1 METLQKIQSL
11 PASKDGIQLFVDTTI
26 DRIIAGDLDPL
37 QLAPSLK
44 AMEEIVKG
52 IRENKDVKNVMM
64 GMIEEMGE
72 KKVQYGNATISIV
85 ETGRL
90 DYSGDPVWDGI
101 KKEEERCATIRKQ
114 REEIL
119 KTVTSEFPDPVNEGV
134 LLKPPVK
141 NYSQIIKVTLK

>member
-101 KKEEERCATIRKQ
+101 KKEEERCATIRK
-114 REEIL
+114 
-119 KTVTSEFPDPVNEGV
+119 
-134 LLKPPVK
+134 
-141 NYSQIIKVTLK
+141 